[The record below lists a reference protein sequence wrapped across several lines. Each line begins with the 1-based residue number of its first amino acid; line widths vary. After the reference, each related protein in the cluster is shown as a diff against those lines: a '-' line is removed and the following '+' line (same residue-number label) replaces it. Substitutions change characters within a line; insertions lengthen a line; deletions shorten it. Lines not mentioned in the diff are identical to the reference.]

1 MNQSLEKVVVEKDGK
16 KFTQYRHNLFVL
28 ILPEIV
34 TFKEICLET
43 SDGGIYI
50 KVNSD
55 GKTEIF
61 KLVSK
66 NTN

>member
-16 KFTQYRHNLFVL
+16 KFTQYRHQCFVL
-28 ILPEIV
+28 IVPEKFS
-34 TFKEICLET
+34 FKDICLAT

-50 KVNSD
+50 KAAFD
-55 GKTEIF
+55 GTTEILQ
-61 KLVSK
+61 LVSK